1 MADILPSIPDASA
14 REDAEPRVVGLEDE
28 DADAVLGALASTT
41 ARELLAALNED
52 PGHPSALAERVDT
65 SLQNVQ
71 YHLGKLED
79 AGVVEVVDTAY
90 SEKGREM
97 DVYAPAD
104 RPLVLFAG
112 AEEDETL
119 LQRALGRLLGGVGA
133 LAGLSLAVRG
143 LVDANEPSAATG
155 TAAVEGTSGATQ
167 SEGSGADV
175 TTSTDDSA
183 ASGDHSQDQEAAATD
198 LQTDGAT
205 DLSERGDQTV
215 EPLSQEF
222 AWVVEPL
229 DISGLPPEL
238 VVFLAGSCLLAI
250 GVGGWYW
257 WKRQTGV

>member
-1 MADILPSIPDASA
+1 MADLLPSIPDASA
-14 REDAEPRVVGLEDE
+14 REDAEPRVVGLDDE
-28 DADAVLGALASTT
+28 DAEAVLGALSSTT
-41 ARELLAALNED
+41 ARELLAALNDD
-52 PGHPSALAERVDT
+52 PGHPSALADRVDT

-112 AEEDETL
+112 REEDETL

-143 LVDANEPSAATG
+143 LVDANETSAATG
-155 TAAVEGTSGATQ
+155 AAAVDTTSGSTS
-167 SEGSGADV
+167 SEGSGAEV

-183 ASGDHSQDQEAAATD
+183 ADYSLDGQATGTDQQTDAATD
-198 LQTDGAT
+198 LQQG
-205 DLSERGDQTV
+205 GDQAV
-215 EPLSQEF
+215 EPLAQEF
-222 AWVVEPL
+222 GWIAEPL
-229 DISGLPPEL
+229 DVSGIPPEL

-250 GVGGWYW
+250 GVGTWYW
-257 WKRQTGV
+257 RKRQTRV